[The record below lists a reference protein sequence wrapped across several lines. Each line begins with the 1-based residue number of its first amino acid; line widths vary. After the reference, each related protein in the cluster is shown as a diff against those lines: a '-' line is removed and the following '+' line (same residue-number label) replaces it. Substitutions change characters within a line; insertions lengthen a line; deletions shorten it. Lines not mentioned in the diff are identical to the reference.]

1 MKRKPLTHAARLLCA
16 LALSLSLAPAAFATD
31 PSEPTQPSP
40 CYPTAVT
47 RSEDG
52 TEIRKMYD
60 LGPEDDPGGIP
71 RSDFEQDG
79 YHYTLTDLL
88 KQELPANE
96 SRQHTETVSM
106 NSKSKDMGAV
116 LALLPQT
123 KEFITEDGLSGVLT
137 LKLDTVK
144 VEVAGYGSST
154 KTVTATRTYP
164 GLANQDTQYI
174 PKTIQDGGNSMTL
187 QAVDWQTEGDGHF
200 TAMASYSGSA
210 TSSYVKGYTVTADYA
225 GTVSRI
231 NLNKIR
237 YVAIFEG
244 TALDSTPE
252 DISDPNTP
260 ADQTDS
266 TGQEAQTGEKNSVL
280 PVVAVVA
287 AVLLGGGAFYFIKR
301 RRAYDMKKLT
311 MLLSLLCLTAA
322 LTVPTSA
329 LEYDIA
335 APGGPEYGKPT
346 SVEPVAT
353 ADRGERPNVDVSKN
367 AALVPPAFGSPTAY
381 TLNTGTPLTP
391 NLAPG
396 YMLGDGAVINGS
408 SSTTIVPPDDDA
420 FPNGGTGF
428 GWTDVTG
435 DLYYS
440 GGWLGTLK
448 IPAIDLSV
456 KVYQGTDSS
465 TLKKGA
471 GHFPDTSIWNGN
483 CCIAG
488 HNRGVRD
495 DFGDLHTLDPGDT
508 ITWTTKLGT
517 RTYEVISV
525 TKVLETD
532 TSGVAATS
540 DNRLTLYTC
549 VRDQRDYRWM
559 VQAIER

>member
-1 MKRKPLTHAARLLCA
+1 MKRKPLAHAARLMYV
-16 LALSLSLAPAAFATD
+16 LALSMCLAPAALAAD

-40 CYPTAVT
+40 CYPTTVT

-96 SRQHTETVSM
+96 SRQHTETVSV

-187 QAVDWQTEGDGHF
+187 QTVNWQTEGDGHF

-266 TGQEAQTGEKNSVL
+266 TGQEAQAGEKNSVL

-301 RRAYDMKKLT
+301 RR
-311 MLLSLLCLTAA
+311 
-322 LTVPTSA
+322 
-329 LEYDIA
+329 
-335 APGGPEYGKPT
+335 
-346 SVEPVAT
+346 
-353 ADRGERPNVDVSKN
+353 
-367 AALVPPAFGSPTAY
+367 
-381 TLNTGTPLTP
+381 
-391 NLAPG
+391 
-396 YMLGDGAVINGS
+396 
-408 SSTTIVPPDDDA
+408 
-420 FPNGGTGF
+420 
-428 GWTDVTG
+428 
-435 DLYYS
+435 
-440 GGWLGTLK
+440 
-448 IPAIDLSV
+448 
-456 KVYQGTDSS
+456 
-465 TLKKGA
+465 
-471 GHFPDTSIWNGN
+471 
-483 CCIAG
+483 
-488 HNRGVRD
+488 
-495 DFGDLHTLDPGDT
+495 
-508 ITWTTKLGT
+508 
-517 RTYEVISV
+517 
-525 TKVLETD
+525 
-532 TSGVAATS
+532 
-540 DNRLTLYTC
+540 
-549 VRDQRDYRWM
+549 
-559 VQAIER
+559 

>member
-1 MKRKPLTHAARLLCA
+1 MKRKPLTHAARLLCV
-16 LALSLSLAPAAFATD
+16 LALSMSLTPAAFAAA

-71 RSDFEQDG
+71 RSDFDQDG
-79 YHYTLTDLL
+79 YHYTHIDLL

-96 SRQHTETVSM
+96 SRQHTETVSV

-187 QAVDWQTEGDGHF
+187 QTVNWQTEGDGHF

-252 DISDPNTP
+252 DISAPNTP

-301 RRAYDMKKLT
+301 RR
-311 MLLSLLCLTAA
+311 
-322 LTVPTSA
+322 
-329 LEYDIA
+329 
-335 APGGPEYGKPT
+335 
-346 SVEPVAT
+346 
-353 ADRGERPNVDVSKN
+353 
-367 AALVPPAFGSPTAY
+367 
-381 TLNTGTPLTP
+381 
-391 NLAPG
+391 
-396 YMLGDGAVINGS
+396 
-408 SSTTIVPPDDDA
+408 
-420 FPNGGTGF
+420 
-428 GWTDVTG
+428 
-435 DLYYS
+435 
-440 GGWLGTLK
+440 
-448 IPAIDLSV
+448 
-456 KVYQGTDSS
+456 
-465 TLKKGA
+465 
-471 GHFPDTSIWNGN
+471 
-483 CCIAG
+483 
-488 HNRGVRD
+488 
-495 DFGDLHTLDPGDT
+495 
-508 ITWTTKLGT
+508 
-517 RTYEVISV
+517 
-525 TKVLETD
+525 
-532 TSGVAATS
+532 
-540 DNRLTLYTC
+540 
-549 VRDQRDYRWM
+549 
-559 VQAIER
+559 

>member
-1 MKRKPLTHAARLLCA
+1 MKRKPLTHAARLLCV
-16 LALSLSLAPAAFATD
+16 LALSMSLTPAAFAAA
-31 PSEPTQPSP
+31 PSVPTQPSP

-71 RSDFEQDG
+71 RSDFDQDG
-79 YHYTLTDLL
+79 YHYTLIDLL

-96 SRQHTETVSM
+96 SRQHTETVSV

-187 QAVDWQTEGDGHF
+187 QTVNWQTEGDGHF

-287 AVLLGGGAFYFIKR
+287 SVLLGGGAFYFIKR
-301 RRAYDMKKLT
+301 RR
-311 MLLSLLCLTAA
+311 
-322 LTVPTSA
+322 
-329 LEYDIA
+329 
-335 APGGPEYGKPT
+335 
-346 SVEPVAT
+346 
-353 ADRGERPNVDVSKN
+353 
-367 AALVPPAFGSPTAY
+367 
-381 TLNTGTPLTP
+381 
-391 NLAPG
+391 
-396 YMLGDGAVINGS
+396 
-408 SSTTIVPPDDDA
+408 
-420 FPNGGTGF
+420 
-428 GWTDVTG
+428 
-435 DLYYS
+435 
-440 GGWLGTLK
+440 
-448 IPAIDLSV
+448 
-456 KVYQGTDSS
+456 
-465 TLKKGA
+465 
-471 GHFPDTSIWNGN
+471 
-483 CCIAG
+483 
-488 HNRGVRD
+488 
-495 DFGDLHTLDPGDT
+495 
-508 ITWTTKLGT
+508 
-517 RTYEVISV
+517 
-525 TKVLETD
+525 
-532 TSGVAATS
+532 
-540 DNRLTLYTC
+540 
-549 VRDQRDYRWM
+549 
-559 VQAIER
+559 

>member
-1 MKRKPLTHAARLLCA
+1 MKRKPLAHAARLMYV
-16 LALSLSLAPAAFATD
+16 LALSMCLAPAALAAD

-40 CYPTAVT
+40 CYPTTVT

-96 SRQHTETVSM
+96 SRQHTETVSV

-144 VEVAGYGSST
+144 VEAAGYGSST

-164 GLANQDTQYI
+164 GLADQDTQYI

-301 RRAYDMKKLT
+301 RR
-311 MLLSLLCLTAA
+311 
-322 LTVPTSA
+322 
-329 LEYDIA
+329 
-335 APGGPEYGKPT
+335 
-346 SVEPVAT
+346 
-353 ADRGERPNVDVSKN
+353 
-367 AALVPPAFGSPTAY
+367 
-381 TLNTGTPLTP
+381 
-391 NLAPG
+391 
-396 YMLGDGAVINGS
+396 
-408 SSTTIVPPDDDA
+408 
-420 FPNGGTGF
+420 
-428 GWTDVTG
+428 
-435 DLYYS
+435 
-440 GGWLGTLK
+440 
-448 IPAIDLSV
+448 
-456 KVYQGTDSS
+456 
-465 TLKKGA
+465 
-471 GHFPDTSIWNGN
+471 
-483 CCIAG
+483 
-488 HNRGVRD
+488 
-495 DFGDLHTLDPGDT
+495 
-508 ITWTTKLGT
+508 
-517 RTYEVISV
+517 
-525 TKVLETD
+525 
-532 TSGVAATS
+532 
-540 DNRLTLYTC
+540 
-549 VRDQRDYRWM
+549 
-559 VQAIER
+559 

>member
-1 MKRKPLTHAARLLCA
+1 MKRKPLAHAARLMYV
-16 LALSLSLAPAAFATD
+16 LALSMCLAPAALAAD

-40 CYPTAVT
+40 CYPTTVT

-96 SRQHTETVSM
+96 SRQHTETVSV

-187 QAVDWQTEGDGHF
+187 QTVNWQTEGDGHF

-287 AVLLGGGAFYFIKR
+287 SVLLGGGAFYFIKR
-301 RRAYDMKKLT
+301 RR
-311 MLLSLLCLTAA
+311 
-322 LTVPTSA
+322 
-329 LEYDIA
+329 
-335 APGGPEYGKPT
+335 
-346 SVEPVAT
+346 
-353 ADRGERPNVDVSKN
+353 
-367 AALVPPAFGSPTAY
+367 
-381 TLNTGTPLTP
+381 
-391 NLAPG
+391 
-396 YMLGDGAVINGS
+396 
-408 SSTTIVPPDDDA
+408 
-420 FPNGGTGF
+420 
-428 GWTDVTG
+428 
-435 DLYYS
+435 
-440 GGWLGTLK
+440 
-448 IPAIDLSV
+448 
-456 KVYQGTDSS
+456 
-465 TLKKGA
+465 
-471 GHFPDTSIWNGN
+471 
-483 CCIAG
+483 
-488 HNRGVRD
+488 
-495 DFGDLHTLDPGDT
+495 
-508 ITWTTKLGT
+508 
-517 RTYEVISV
+517 
-525 TKVLETD
+525 
-532 TSGVAATS
+532 
-540 DNRLTLYTC
+540 
-549 VRDQRDYRWM
+549 
-559 VQAIER
+559 

>member
-1 MKRKPLTHAARLLCA
+1 MKRKPLTHAARLLCV
-16 LALSLSLAPAAFATD
+16 LALSMSLTPAAFAAA
-31 PSEPTQPSP
+31 PAEPTQPSP
-40 CYPTAVT
+40 GYPTAVT

-71 RSDFEQDG
+71 RSDFDQDG
-79 YHYTLTDLL
+79 YHYTLIDLL

-96 SRQHTETVSM
+96 SRQHTETVSV

-137 LKLDTVK
+137 LKLETVK

-187 QAVDWQTEGDGHF
+187 QTVNWQTEGDGHF

-287 AVLLGGGAFYFIKR
+287 SVLLGGGAFYFIKR
-301 RRAYDMKKLT
+301 RR
-311 MLLSLLCLTAA
+311 
-322 LTVPTSA
+322 
-329 LEYDIA
+329 
-335 APGGPEYGKPT
+335 
-346 SVEPVAT
+346 
-353 ADRGERPNVDVSKN
+353 
-367 AALVPPAFGSPTAY
+367 
-381 TLNTGTPLTP
+381 
-391 NLAPG
+391 
-396 YMLGDGAVINGS
+396 
-408 SSTTIVPPDDDA
+408 
-420 FPNGGTGF
+420 
-428 GWTDVTG
+428 
-435 DLYYS
+435 
-440 GGWLGTLK
+440 
-448 IPAIDLSV
+448 
-456 KVYQGTDSS
+456 
-465 TLKKGA
+465 
-471 GHFPDTSIWNGN
+471 
-483 CCIAG
+483 
-488 HNRGVRD
+488 
-495 DFGDLHTLDPGDT
+495 
-508 ITWTTKLGT
+508 
-517 RTYEVISV
+517 
-525 TKVLETD
+525 
-532 TSGVAATS
+532 
-540 DNRLTLYTC
+540 
-549 VRDQRDYRWM
+549 
-559 VQAIER
+559 

>member
-1 MKRKPLTHAARLLCA
+1 MKRKPLAHAARLMYV
-16 LALSLSLAPAAFATD
+16 LALSMCLAPAALAAD

-40 CYPTAVT
+40 CYPTTVT

-96 SRQHTETVSM
+96 SRQHTETVSV

-144 VEVAGYGSST
+144 VEAAGYGSST

-187 QAVDWQTEGDGHF
+187 QTVNWQTEGDGHF

-301 RRAYDMKKLT
+301 RR
-311 MLLSLLCLTAA
+311 
-322 LTVPTSA
+322 
-329 LEYDIA
+329 
-335 APGGPEYGKPT
+335 
-346 SVEPVAT
+346 
-353 ADRGERPNVDVSKN
+353 
-367 AALVPPAFGSPTAY
+367 
-381 TLNTGTPLTP
+381 
-391 NLAPG
+391 
-396 YMLGDGAVINGS
+396 
-408 SSTTIVPPDDDA
+408 
-420 FPNGGTGF
+420 
-428 GWTDVTG
+428 
-435 DLYYS
+435 
-440 GGWLGTLK
+440 
-448 IPAIDLSV
+448 
-456 KVYQGTDSS
+456 
-465 TLKKGA
+465 
-471 GHFPDTSIWNGN
+471 
-483 CCIAG
+483 
-488 HNRGVRD
+488 
-495 DFGDLHTLDPGDT
+495 
-508 ITWTTKLGT
+508 
-517 RTYEVISV
+517 
-525 TKVLETD
+525 
-532 TSGVAATS
+532 
-540 DNRLTLYTC
+540 
-549 VRDQRDYRWM
+549 
-559 VQAIER
+559 

>member
-16 LALSLSLAPAAFATD
+16 LALSMSLAPAALAAD

-96 SRQHTETVSM
+96 SRQHTETVSV

-244 TALDSTPE
+244 TAPDPAPGEAPGDS
-252 DISDPNTP
+252 SDPNTP
-260 ADQTDS
+260 ADT
-266 TGQEAQTGEKNSVL
+266 QEATGVLTDIRTAVIDGNSRYYLRLQGESVYYVL
-280 PVVAVVA
+280 SAADAPQVV
-287 AVLLGGGAFYFIKR
+287 
-301 RRAYDMKKLT
+301 
-311 MLLSLLCLTAA
+311 
-322 LTVPTSA
+322 
-329 LEYDIA
+329 
-335 APGGPEYGKPT
+335 
-346 SVEPVAT
+346 
-353 ADRGERPNVDVSKN
+353 
-367 AALVPPAFGSPTAY
+367 
-381 TLNTGTPLTP
+381 TLNTGDRVTITYRPQEDASILEATAVTLVSGSSGTGTVDNP
-391 NLAPG
+391 TDPIKINPAPG
-396 YMLGDGAVINGS
+396 IGDII
-408 SSTTIVPPDDDA
+408 T
-420 FPNGGTGF
+420 
-428 GWTDVTG
+428 
-435 DLYYS
+435 
-440 GGWLGTLK
+440 
-448 IPAIDLSV
+448 
-456 KVYQGTDSS
+456 
-465 TLKKGA
+465 
-471 GHFPDTSIWNGN
+471 
-483 CCIAG
+483 
-488 HNRGVRD
+488 
-495 DFGDLHTLDPGDT
+495 DPGDGGRVE
-508 ITWTTKLGT
+508 LPVEPPPE
-517 RTYEVISV
+517 EV
-525 TKVLETD
+525 
-532 TSGVAATS
+532 
-540 DNRLTLYTC
+540 R
-549 VRDQRDYRWM
+549 Q
-559 VQAIER
+559 

>member
-1 MKRKPLTHAARLLCA
+1 MKRKPLTHAARLLCV
-16 LALSLSLAPAAFATD
+16 LALSMSLTPAAFAAA

-40 CYPTAVT
+40 CYPTTVT

-71 RSDFEQDG
+71 RSDFDQDG
-79 YHYTLTDLL
+79 YHYTLIDLL

-96 SRQHTETVSM
+96 SRQHTETVSV

-187 QAVDWQTEGDGHF
+187 QTVNWQTEGDGHF

-287 AVLLGGGAFYFIKR
+287 AVLLGGGVFYFIKR
-301 RRAYDMKKLT
+301 RR
-311 MLLSLLCLTAA
+311 
-322 LTVPTSA
+322 
-329 LEYDIA
+329 
-335 APGGPEYGKPT
+335 
-346 SVEPVAT
+346 
-353 ADRGERPNVDVSKN
+353 
-367 AALVPPAFGSPTAY
+367 
-381 TLNTGTPLTP
+381 
-391 NLAPG
+391 
-396 YMLGDGAVINGS
+396 
-408 SSTTIVPPDDDA
+408 
-420 FPNGGTGF
+420 
-428 GWTDVTG
+428 
-435 DLYYS
+435 
-440 GGWLGTLK
+440 
-448 IPAIDLSV
+448 
-456 KVYQGTDSS
+456 
-465 TLKKGA
+465 
-471 GHFPDTSIWNGN
+471 
-483 CCIAG
+483 
-488 HNRGVRD
+488 
-495 DFGDLHTLDPGDT
+495 
-508 ITWTTKLGT
+508 
-517 RTYEVISV
+517 
-525 TKVLETD
+525 
-532 TSGVAATS
+532 
-540 DNRLTLYTC
+540 
-549 VRDQRDYRWM
+549 
-559 VQAIER
+559 